1 MPALPPSRRHEA
13 GSSHQVSSRIGR
25 IDSGTKRMQSM
36 QCPFMTHLL
45 KKLDG
50 VRAEQCNSSGNED
63 VHGKRKQ
70 LHAFEALL
78 DRHVQTCPVCR

>member
-1 MPALPPSRRHEA
+1 
-13 GSSHQVSSRIGR
+13 
-25 IDSGTKRMQSM
+25 M